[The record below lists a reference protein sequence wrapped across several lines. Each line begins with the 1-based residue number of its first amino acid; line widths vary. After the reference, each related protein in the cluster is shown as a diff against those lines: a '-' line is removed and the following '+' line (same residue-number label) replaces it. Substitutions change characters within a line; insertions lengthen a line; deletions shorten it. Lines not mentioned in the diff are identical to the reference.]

1 MFFLENSVKENR
13 APPKIFVNGGLLC
26 VVPTQNQPQR
36 WKREPLIMKQTTR
49 KPVKS
54 EVNPRNTNAAYPNA
68 MAMSIC
74 TQNALLALHVSISF
88 SVLAIVVPAAFAD
101 NSRYANTC
109 TATTSHHI
117 TPSHTQFRVKE
128 VKRESMEF
136 VESYFDYDLVMS
148 EVEPYLQHFGEQ
160 CYAS

>member
-1 MFFLENSVKENR
+1 LENSEKKTR
-13 APPKIFVNGGLLC
+13 PHPKYSFMAGFLC
-26 VVPTQNQPQR
+26 VVPTQNQTQR

-49 KPVKS
+49 NPVRS

-117 TPSHTQFRVKE
+117 TPPHTQFRLKQLTT
-128 VKRESMEF
+128 ESMEF